1 MSEAAQG
8 NTRLQQTGETAR
20 AEASATA
27 GQAKQ
32 AASQVAGTA
41 ADQAKAVAGEARQQ
55 VGVAVQDLRGRARDE
70 ARTQTRRA
78 AGALRNWADDLEG
91 LADNARSDSPA
102 RSLAAQAAD
111 GGHRAADYLDREGV
125 EGVLSEMQGFARRRP
140 GAFLGGA
147 LLAGLAVGRLVKVA
161 AKADQSSGNGRP
173 AFSGS
178 PEGTPERTA
187 LTEQESTAL
196 PTGPAP
202 GAAQMPPPV
211 TPPAPPQVPPS
222 IGTPPRDTPGR
233 PYPEV

>member
-41 ADQAKAVAGEARQQ
+41 ADQARAVAGEARQQ
-55 VGVAVQDLRGRARDE
+55 VGVAVQDLRSRARDE
-70 ARTQTRRA
+70 AETQTRRA
-78 AGALRNWADDLEG
+78 AGTLRHWADDLAE
-91 LADNARSDSPA
+91 LAENAQGDSPA

-111 GGHRAADYLDREGV
+111 GGHRAADYLDRQGV

-173 AFSGS
+173 EFSGTS
-178 PEGTPERTA
+178 EQTA
-187 LTEQESTAL
+187 LSEQESTAL
-196 PTGPAP
+196 PAGPQP
-202 GAAQMPPPV
+202 GTAQRPPPV
-211 TPPAPPQVPPS
+211 VPPTSPQVPPS
-222 IGTPPRDTPGR
+222 IGTPPRDAPGR